1 MNRIEYQKLSWPKGL
16 NLDLLAEVLP
26 EEKLVEF
33 LVKNSFH
40 KRLSRRIILPS
51 SQTIKK
57 IIFHYLW
64 SRIVEKKTTW
74 EKIRDDFKSEMKTLK
89 ALSITKHEAERLYK
103 QRCKEIIKERQK

>member
-1 MNRIEYQKLSWPKGL
+1 MNKIEYSKLSWPKGL
-16 NLDLLAEVLP
+16 NLHLLAEVLS

-64 SRIVEKKTTW
+64 SRIVKKKQLGKKLGT
-74 EKIRDDFKSEMKTLK
+74 ILK
-89 ALSITKHEAERLYK
+89 VK
-103 QRCKEIIKERQK
+103 